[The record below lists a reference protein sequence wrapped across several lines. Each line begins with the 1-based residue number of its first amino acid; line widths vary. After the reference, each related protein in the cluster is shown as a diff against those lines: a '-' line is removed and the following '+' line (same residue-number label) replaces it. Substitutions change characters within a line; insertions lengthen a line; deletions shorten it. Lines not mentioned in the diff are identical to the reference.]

1 MTLKRREQT
10 SQATS
15 RICGSGDTDRRASPV
30 GVDLP
35 RRRLRLAPVVLAL
48 LALAAVA
55 FPVVAGAHGHH
66 RHHPHSGKQPH
77 SRGARVPDGV
87 YRGTM
92 QVAGASAGTRSAGVH
107 IVHGKITEID
117 TIGIPSCF
125 QVDPATGN
133 PTELGGITSF
143 KVRISPAIAVKP
155 GKIVGVSAGTGP
167 GGPPSSLPGPA
178 VPLKNVIEATYP
190 GGPGL
195 PLTSATL
202 AWFFSYSPKA
212 ANLGLTPPRKGHKI
226 LLGVGGFTVTFGDP
240 ADGGVTCGGVPGYAR
255 FLLGIP
261 PIVISGGSSGRP
273 RR

>member
-1 MTLKRREQT
+1 M
-10 SQATS
+10 
-15 RICGSGDTDRRASPV
+15 
-30 GVDLP
+30 P
-35 RRRLRLAPVVLAL
+35 RMRFRLASVVLAL

-66 RHHPHSGKQPH
+66 PRHPHSGRKPR
-77 SRGARVPDGV
+77 SDGARVPDGV

-92 QVAGASAGTRSAGVH
+92 PVRGASAGTMSAAVH

-117 TIGIPSCF
+117 TVRIPFCS

-143 KVRISPAIAVKP
+143 KVRISPAMAVKP
-155 GKIVGVSAGTGP
+155 GKIVGVSAGPGTGP
-167 GGPPSSLPGPA
+167 GGAPSSLPGPP
-178 VPLKNVIEATYP
+178 VPLKKVIEATYP
-190 GGPGL
+190 GSPGL

-212 ANLGLTPPRKGHKI
+212 DNLGVTPPRKGHKI

-240 ADGGVTCGGVPGYAR
+240 ATGGVTCGGVLGYAR

-261 PIVISGGSSGRP
+261 PIVIRGGSSARPGR
-273 RR
+273 